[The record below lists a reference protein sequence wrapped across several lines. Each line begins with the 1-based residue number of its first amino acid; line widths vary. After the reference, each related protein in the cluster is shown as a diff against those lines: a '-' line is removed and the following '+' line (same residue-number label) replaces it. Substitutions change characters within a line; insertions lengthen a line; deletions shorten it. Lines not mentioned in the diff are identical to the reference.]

1 MCSGHELR
9 QVDPLG
15 AISDLSH
22 RTLLHTCSETEVPA
36 NRSHRAQL
44 PVNAPGCLQR
54 GWHRAHY
61 AGLLPPRD
69 FPQHQENPQQPQTPG
84 FPFAEAQ
91 GLPMVMIISTA
102 GTSKCQR
109 ADGKSF
115 IHEDY

>member
-44 PVNAPGCLQR
+44 PVTLLGVCR
-54 GWHRAHY
+54 G
-61 AGLLPPRD
+61 
-69 FPQHQENPQQPQTPG
+69 
-84 FPFAEAQ
+84 
-91 GLPMVMIISTA
+91 A
-102 GTSKCQR
+102 GTEP
-109 ADGKSF
+109 
-115 IHEDY
+115 IMLDYCHPGISHNIRKIPSSPRPLVSRLQKPKAYPW